1 MPRQRGGFGG
11 DPLHQVAVRDDG
23 VNITVE
29 QFLRIHR
36 GEVRRGDGHAH
47 ACRKSLPKRTGGHLH
62 AGGESVFGMAGRAA
76 FPLAKILQF
85 VEREIVAC

>member
-1 MPRQRGGFGG
+1 MSRERGGFGG
-11 DPLHQVAVRDDG
+11 DSLHQVAVRDDG
-23 VNITVE
+23 INVSVK
-29 QFLRIHR
+29 QFRRIRR
-36 GEVRRGDGHAH
+36 GEMRRGDGHAH